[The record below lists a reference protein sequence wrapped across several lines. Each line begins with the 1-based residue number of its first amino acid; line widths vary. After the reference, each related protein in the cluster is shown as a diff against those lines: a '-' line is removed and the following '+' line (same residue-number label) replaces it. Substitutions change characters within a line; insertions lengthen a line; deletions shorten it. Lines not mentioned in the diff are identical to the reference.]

1 MDEKTMTVLSCREI
15 AMRRFLP
22 DTFTILL
29 VCTVI
34 LASLLPAH
42 GTFAGYFGIATDL
55 AIALLFFL
63 HGARLSRDVV
73 IAGLLHW
80 RLHLVILLTT
90 FGIFPLLGLALG
102 LIPDTILP
110 QPLYLGILF
119 LCVLPSTVQSS
130 IAFTSMAGGNVP
142 AAICSASASNI
153 FGMFLTPLLV
163 GLLFSVGGHGGFSFD
178 ALQQI
183 LLQLLAPFIVGQ
195 ILQPWI
201 GDWIRAK
208 KKILMPVD
216 RGSILMVVYLA
227 FSTAVVEGLWHT
239 FSIADIAVVIVADMV
254 LLAIVL
260 VLTMFG
266 SRGLG
271 FNRPDQITITFCG
284 SKKSLASGVPMAN
297 VIFAGQSI
305 GAIVLPLMLFHQI
318 QLMVCAV
325 IAQKYA
331 AAAARR
337 ATEKEID
344 EAASPA

>member
-1 MDEKTMTVLSCREI
+1 
-15 AMRRFLP
+15 MRRFLP

-34 LASLLPAH
+34 LASFLPAK
-42 GTFAGYFGIATDL
+42 GAFAGYFSVATNL
-55 AIALLFFL
+55 AVALLFFL

-90 FGIFPLLGLALG
+90 FGLFPILGIGLG
-102 LIPDTILP
+102 FVPEWILP
-110 QPLYLGILF
+110 KPLYLGILY

-130 IAFTSMAGGNVP
+130 IAFTSMASGNVP

-163 GLLFSVGGHGGFSFD
+163 GLLFSVGGHGGFSWD
-178 ALQQI
+178 VLGKI
-183 LLQLLAPFIVGQ
+183 LLQLLLPFVVGQ
-195 ILQPWI
+195 ALQPWI
-201 GDWIRAK
+201 GDWIRSK
-208 KKILMPVD
+208 KKLLMPVD

-227 FSTAVVEGLWHT
+227 FSKAVVEGLWHT
-239 FSIADIAVVIVADMV
+239 FSVADIAVVIIADIG
-254 LLAIVL
+254 LLGL
-260 VLTMFG
+260 VLCFTMYG
-266 SRGLG
+266 SRLLG
-271 FNRPDQITITFCG
+271 FNKADEITITFCG

-337 ATEKEID
+337 TSEKKLEEAT
-344 EAASPA
+344 SPA

>member
-1 MDEKTMTVLSCREI
+1 
-15 AMRRFLP
+15 MRRFLP

-34 LASLLPAH
+34 LASILPAS
-42 GTFAGYFGIATDL
+42 GAFAGYFGTATTI
-55 AIALLFFL
+55 AIAALFFL

-90 FGIFPLLGLALG
+90 FGVFPLLGMALG
-102 LIPDTILP
+102 LVPESILP
-110 QPLYLGILF
+110 HPLYLGILF

-163 GLLFSVGGHGGFSFD
+163 GLLFSAGGHGGFSWN
-178 ALQQI
+178 A
-183 LLQLLAPFIVGQ
+183 LLQIFTQLLLPFILGQ

-239 FSIADIAVVIVADMV
+239 FSLSDIAVVIVADML
-254 LLAIVL
+254 LLAL
-260 VLTMFG
+260 VLCATTFG
-266 SRGLG
+266 SRLMG
-271 FNRPDQITITFCG
+271 FNEADQITITFCG

-297 VIFAGQSI
+297 VIFAGQAI

-331 AAAARR
+331 AAHHRR
-337 ATEKEID
+337 ATAAEIE
-344 EAASPA
+344 EAANPA